1 MKPVVTPD
9 ARTVSQRAGL
19 PRWVLA
25 VAIGLPS
32 ILVITVVI
40 TAMVLRNQEP
50 GPLGLTPVP
59 APHAPS
65 TECARLL
72 SALPEEVDGGA
83 AGGLDRRTI
92 AAPAPPATAAWGQPA
107 VVLRCGLGRP
117 AELTA
122 TSRLLDVSGV
132 QFLELPGAAS
142 STWVVVDRSV
152 YVAVTLP
159 DSVGS
164 GPLQQVAG
172 AVRETLPGQ
181 AVDVGN

>member
-1 MKPVVTPD
+1 M
-9 ARTVSQRAGL
+9 
-19 PRWVLA
+19 LA

-32 ILVITVVI
+32 LLVITVVI
-40 TAMVLRNQEP
+40 TAVVLRNQEP

-59 APHAPS
+59 APEARFAD
-65 TECARLL
+65 CARLL
-72 SALPEEVDGGA
+72 SALPEEVDA
-83 AGGLDRRTI
+83 RDAGELDRRAI
-92 AAPAPPATAAWGQPA
+92 AAPAPPGTAAWGQPA

-132 QFLELPGAAS
+132 QFLELPGPAS
-142 STWVVVDRSV
+142 SSWLVVDRSV

-172 AVRETLPGQ
+172 TVRETLPRQ
-181 AVDVGN
+181 DVEVGN